1 MASDSYTETVTT
13 GWFSRIGDSIKG
25 ILVGIVL
32 IIAAFPVL
40 FVNEGCAVKTRK
52 TLDQGNKEFI
62 HVDAAMVDS
71 ANEGK
76 LIHLTGQAITENQ
89 LEDPVYHVQIQAL
102 KLRLQVEM
110 FQWKEESSTK
120 TQKKLG
126 GSEEKVTT
134 YTYSKVWQEG
144 RIDSSQFKQAAEH
157 TNPTPMISSELWIAK
172 PITVG
177 GFTLNSGLTGKI
189 SNFSPIQIE
198 NDKQPPE
205 VKLDK
210 APEEVVKNSSNPQL
224 INGHYYQGTNPNTP
238 QIGDLRIT
246 FQKVASPTE
255 ISIIAQQVG
264 KTFETFTGKSGA
276 TIQMLEVGNHSAVA
290 MFENAQNSNKIR
302 TWIVRVVGF
311 FLMFIG
317 FTMLFKPLS
326 VIADVVPIM
335 GSIVGVGTSLVAFL
349 LAAPLSLCTIAIA
362 WISYRPLIG
371 VPLLI
376 GADIGIFFLI
386 KKLVAYKKSQG

>member
-1 MASDSYTETVTT
+1 MAADSYTETVTT

-40 FVNEGCAVKTRK
+40 FINEGCAVKTRK
-52 TLDQGNKEFI
+52 TLDQGSKECI
-62 HVDAAMVDS
+62 HIDAAVVDS
-71 ANEGK
+71 ANDGK

-89 LEDPVYHVQIQAL
+89 LEDPVHHVQSKAL
-102 KLRLQVEM
+102 KLRRHVEM

-144 RIDSSQFKQAAEH
+144 RIDSSQFKQSAEH
-157 TNPTPMISSELWIAK
+157 TNPTPSISSELWTAK

-177 GFTLNSGLTGKI
+177 EFTLNSGLIGHI
-189 SNFSPIQIE
+189 SNFSAIQIKNNE
-198 NDKQPPE
+198 PVTAEK
-205 VKLDK
+205 KGK
-210 APEEVVKNSSNPQL
+210 TPEEVPKEMVKNSSNPQL
-224 INGHYYQGTNPNTP
+224 INGQYYQGANPDTP
-238 QIGDLRIT
+238 QIGDLKIT
-246 FQKVASPTE
+246 FQKVATPTE
-255 ISIIAQQVG
+255 VSIIAQQVG
-264 KTFETFTGKSGA
+264 QTFESFTGKSGA
-276 TIQMLEVGNHSAVA
+276 PIQMLEVGNHSAAA

-302 TWIVRVVGF
+302 TWVVRIVGF

-317 FTMLFKPLS
+317 FAMLFNPLS
-326 VIADVVPIM
+326 VIADVLPIM

-349 LAAPLSLCTIAIA
+349 LATPYRSAPLPLRGSPIAH
-362 WISYRPLIG
+362 
-371 VPLLI
+371 
-376 GADIGIFFLI
+376 
-386 KKLVAYKKSQG
+386 